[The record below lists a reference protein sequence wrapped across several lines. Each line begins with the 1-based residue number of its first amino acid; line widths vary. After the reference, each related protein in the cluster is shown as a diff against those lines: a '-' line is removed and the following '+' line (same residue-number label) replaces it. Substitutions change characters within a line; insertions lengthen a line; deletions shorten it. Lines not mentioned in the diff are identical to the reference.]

1 MLKDVINRLNSYE
14 SSLEELAK
22 KALSENVEYIL
33 YLIKEKQLGEGIMSD
48 GGSAPS
54 YSVATD
60 MIANNAISMAIGGRP
75 RKDKVAGQPWN
86 YEWSGNWIDSLYV
99 KIENEGFDILARDSK
114 TQMLESMSGGRI
126 TKLTEEHNEMINN
139 EVIIPYLYKEF
150 ESTLLF

>member
-1 MLKDVINRLNSYE
+1 MLKDIINRLNSYE

-22 KALSENVEYIL
+22 KALSENLDFIM

-54 YSVATD
+54 YKAVTESWAALVG
-60 MIANNAISMAIGGRP
+60 NKP
-75 RKDKVAGQPWN
+75 RKPKVAGQPWN
-86 YEWSGNWIDSLYV
+86 YEWSGEWIDSLYV
-99 KIENEGFDILARDSK
+99 KLENDGFDILARDPK